1 MFNIQKFR
9 RVALLYNFAQRIHVT
24 SISESINNPSDRW
37 QVGTLELDKYS
48 GFSTSDHLALIDRR
62 IIALMADHFQRND
75 RRPPS
80 IAHGPHPTPL
90 IISGGSPSSSDEK
103 TNHAPPDSPESPS
116 KDINEKHDL
125 LKLADHSSSLSR
137 QDPIVPPV
145 LPVQGCEADFDKP
158 HSVEEKAG
166 FEMIPLQDDSDCLI
180 VTVRPVLIGL
190 LLSALGASVTQL
202 FHFKPVHMP
211 IKLPFLQI
219 ATVIIGRSCALIPGP
234 NWWNPGP
241 FSLKET
247 AFSALIAATGSL
259 ATLSSEIIS
268 AYELYFDRGMN
279 FGVALGMLGGAQ
291 LLANGMA
298 GLLQPIL
305 IYPSQAVYPEN
316 LPSVSLLNSLFKVG
330 PESDDQVNFFKKVFL
345 AIGIYEL
352 FPTYIA
358 PALQAINVFCLT
370 LPKDQLITNIFGGA
384 RPFEGMGLFTISLDW
399 SMAGGRGPLFMPLS
413 TQIHEVL
420 ALVISIFSFF
430 LVYSKSWHG
439 AGLNQ
444 NFPFLSA
451 SVFTAEGR
459 PYPYRQAIK
468 ADGTA
473 NEEFIQ
479 RAGLPFF
486 TATFY
491 LIQILTSVYLTSSL
505 SHAMLNNYHRIG
517 RLLKKSQSPEDIDPH
532 RVICQKGFAVMV
544 VVSFALTFGMSAVGA
559 SGITVVSLLVA
570 MIVSFLMT
578 LAAGFISSVTGLQ
591 IRLTSG
597 IQMLGGLMFP
607 GNVFQ
612 NMWFTLYG
620 AASAQMAMSILR
632 DIKFGQYMHL
642 PNYHIICSQLMGGGV
657 GTLATVLVTKAIL
670 KNERDVLIS
679 AQGNGVFSGA
689 ETAAF
694 QARAISWGIFS
705 RRLFL
710 FGQRYSAVSWG
721 MVVGLFLPIP
731 LFVAGKRWPRYKFN
745 LFNVPLLLGIITGL
759 YTLAS
764 AGEPMRIF
772 IGLMSQFWARKY
784 RTQWFRK
791 YNYILSAALDGGTE
805 LMVFFLAIVFQGGDG
820 HNINFP
826 TYFLNPPSSTPRDYC
841 YVAPQSRA
849 SDS

>member
-9 RVALLYNFAQRIHVT
+9 RVALLYNFAQRIRVT
-24 SISESINNPSDRW
+24 PISESINNPSDRW

-48 GFSTSDHLALIDRR
+48 GISTSAHLALIDRR
-62 IIALMADHFQRND
+62 IIALMADHFQKND

-103 TNHAPPDSPESPS
+103 TNHAPADSPESPS

-125 LKLADHSSSLSR
+125 LKLADHSSSLSQ

-145 LPVQGCEADFDKP
+145 LPVQGCEADFEKP
-158 HSVEEKAG
+158 HSVEEKVG
-166 FEMIPLQDDSDCLI
+166 LEMIPLQDDSDCLI
-180 VTVRPVLIGL
+180 VTVRSVLIGL
-190 LLSALGASVTQL
+190 LLSALGASVTQ
-202 FHFKPVHMP
+202 
-211 IKLPFLQI
+211 
-219 ATVIIGRSCALIPGP
+219 ATV
-234 NWWNPGP
+234 
-241 FSLKET
+241 SLQAGSHADQT
-247 AFSALIAATGSL
+247 AI
-259 ATLSSEIIS
+259 SSNSNGDYREKLRINTRTKLVESRFFQS
-268 AYELYFDRGMN
+268 AYELYFDRAMN

-316 LPSVSLLNSLFKVG
+316 LPSVSLLNSLYKVG
-330 PESDDQVNFFKKVFL
+330 PESDDQVNFFKKAFL
-345 AIGIYEL
+345 AIGLYEL

-370 LPKDQLITNIFGGA
+370 LPKTQLITNIFGGA
-384 RPFEGMGLFTISLDW
+384 RPFEGLGLFTISLDW

-451 SVFTAEGR
+451 SVLTAEGR

-532 RVICQKGFAVMV
+532 RVICQKYRDFPPWGFAVMV

-772 IGLMSQFWARKY
+772 IGLMSQFWARTY

>member
-1 MFNIQKFR
+1 YSCNVDI
-9 RVALLYNFAQRIHVT
+9 RVNKQSKR
-24 SISESINNPSDRW
+24 
-37 QVGTLELDKYS
+37 QVASRHTG
-48 GFSTSDHLALIDRR
+48 
-62 IIALMADHFQRND
+62 ND

-190 LLSALGASVTQL
+190 LLSALGASLHRQL

-219 ATVIIGRSCALIPGP
+219 ATVIIGRSCALYQDQIG
-234 NWWNPGP
+234 G
-241 FSLKET
+241 
-247 AFSALIAATGSL
+247 IQV
-259 ATLSSEIIS
+259 LSIIS
-268 AYELYFDRGMN
+268 AYELYFDRAMN

-298 GLLQPIL
+298 GFLPKWFH
-305 IYPSQAVYPEN
+305 PREN
-316 LPSVSLLNSLFKVG
+316 LPSVSLLNSLYKVG
-330 PESDDQVNFFKKVFL
+330 PESDDQVNFFKKVSWQLDFMSS
-345 AIGIYEL
+345 
-352 FPTYIA
+352 F
-358 PALQAINVFCLT
+358 QHT
-370 LPKDQLITNIFGGA
+370 LHRLYKRSTSFVDFAQNQLITNIFGGA

-532 RVICQKGFAVMV
+532 RGFPPLVRRHDEIYPKELIEPMNFLFPDCRGLRGDGGR
-544 VVSFALTFGMSAVGA
+544 SFALTFGMSAVGA

-694 QARAISWGIFS
+694 QARAIRASPDKNRHNLIDHG
-705 RRLFL
+705 LFQL
-710 FGQRYSAVSWG
+710 GNFFEASISLWPKIPVSWG

-791 YNYILSAALDGGTE
+791 YNYILSAALAGGTE

-826 TYFLNPPSSTPRDYC
+826 
-841 YVAPQSRA
+841 
-849 SDS
+849 